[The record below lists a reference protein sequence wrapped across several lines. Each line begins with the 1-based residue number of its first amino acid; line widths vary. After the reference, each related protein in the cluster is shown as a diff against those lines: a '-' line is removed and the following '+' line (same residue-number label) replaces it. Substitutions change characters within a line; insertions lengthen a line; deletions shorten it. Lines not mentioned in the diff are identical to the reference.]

1 MTEAFASQR
10 VEQATPAPPAPR
22 AERADPAQPAVPAP
36 AAPPGG
42 LLQRDIERIVE
53 DALQNVQTQV
63 PPAERA
69 RIQEALAR
77 LRARREFD
85 IRDSRPVIAQAPF
98 DPATMIPPQ
107 AVDMAVAFFATCA
120 IIIIGLP
127 LARAFARRMDRR
139 GATVAPPDLNPRL
152 DRMEQAIEAIAIEV
166 ERISEGQ
173 RFVTRLMA
181 EERGLPAGSP
191 AGSWAERKREPEP
204 VARSAADRGQA

>member
-10 VEQATPAPPAPR
+10 AEQATPAPPAPR
-22 AERADPAQPAVPAP
+22 AERADQAQPAVPAP

-63 PPAERA
+63 APAERA

-85 IRDSRPVIAQAPF
+85 IRESRPVVVQPPF

-107 AVDMAVAFFATCA
+107 AVEMAMAFFVTCA
-120 IIIIGLP
+120 VIIIGLP

-139 GATVAPPDLNPRL
+139 GAAAAAPDLNPRL

-191 AGSWAERKREPEP
+191 GGSWSERKREPEP
-204 VARSAADRGQA
+204 VARSAGDRGPA